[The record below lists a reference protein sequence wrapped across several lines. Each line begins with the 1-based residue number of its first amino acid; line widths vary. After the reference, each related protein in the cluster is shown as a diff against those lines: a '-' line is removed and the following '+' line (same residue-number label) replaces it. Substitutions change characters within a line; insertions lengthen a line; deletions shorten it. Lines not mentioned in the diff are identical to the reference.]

1 MCWDQ
6 SILIA
11 VSSLLLGCGAGSRG
25 ISTIQDAV
33 AIRGVEDCVDQS
45 FLGNCNELRASGG
58 YRQNIWLSFN
68 KDGLCAICMDLDRQ
82 LYLVVDTG
90 FQVRSVG
97 HPSKRFSSFRISAA
111 TLRKRMD
118 PDAFILDRDGIGW
131 ISRIPPDAE
140 EPFAADL
147 LSELLG
153 FKLKPSDIR
162 FQWD

>member
-1 MCWDQ
+1 MRWDQ
-6 SILIA
+6 FILIA
-11 VSSLLLGCGAGSRG
+11 VSSSLLGCGAGSRAL
-25 ISTIQDAV
+25 STTHDTA
-33 AIRGVEDCVDQS
+33 AIGVEDCVDQS
-45 FLGNCNELRASGG
+45 FLGNCNELRASAG
-58 YRQNIWLSFN
+58 YRQNVWLSFN
-68 KDGLCAICMDLDRQ
+68 KDGLGAICMDLDRQ

-90 FQVRSVG
+90 FQVRSMG